1 MQDILE
7 TKAISGPQRL
17 IGLINPYTSS
27 DVQSIKRSNFK
38 MIHLIYLC
46 GMHMVLVHDIAVRY
60 VYV

>member
-7 TKAISGPQRL
+7 TKAVSGPQHL
-17 IGLINPYTSS
+17 IGLINHTAS

-38 MIHLIYLC
+38 MINLIYLC